1 MATNQ
6 TMTSFMGSELGGV
19 DERVTK
25 ALNASTPKLSIQQF
39 IAATG
44 LKMKLI
50 RFISIYIDIRRNVTN
65 L

>member
-1 MATNQ
+1 
-6 TMTSFMGSELGGV
+6 MGSELGGV